1 MRKPNLSP
9 LQQSEW
15 NSLTKAQRDVIT
27 IFIDNYYE
35 VNAVEEEN
43 GFYEVLD
50 INDVD
55 AATYTTTEQYIVW
68 RSVTLHQKLVVK
80 EAYRQMLDL
89 NGADLILKYDEDEV
103 YNFPMPFD
111 VFVLYNTFSTMNNIT
126 FTFLTNIK

>member
-9 LQQSEW
+9 LQQSDW

-43 GFYEVLD
+43 GFYDVLD

-55 AATYTTTEQYIVW
+55 AATYTTAEQYIVW
-68 RSVTLHQKLVVK
+68 RSVTQDQKNAVK
-80 EAYRQMLDL
+80 EAYKQMLDL
-89 NGADLILKYDEDEV
+89 NGPDLMRRYDEDDV
-103 YNFPMPFD
+103 YNYPMAFD
-111 VFVLYNTFSTMNNIT
+111 VFVLYNTFTIMNNMV
-126 FTFLTNIK
+126 FTFFNNQN